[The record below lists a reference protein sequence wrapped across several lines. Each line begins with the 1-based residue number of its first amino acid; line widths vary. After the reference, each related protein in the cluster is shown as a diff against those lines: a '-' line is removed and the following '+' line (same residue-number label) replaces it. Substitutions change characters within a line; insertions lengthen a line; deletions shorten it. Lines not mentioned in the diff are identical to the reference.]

1 MSSIPPPP
9 EDTASAADGGSA
21 RPEGWYPD
29 PWGLEKQ
36 RWYDGATWTRHL
48 WPPDAPELPTQEAQ
62 PTPGIVTP
70 SGQIIPVTVVEAATK
85 RTARALSVLIPLA
98 GVGLGFELLGLSH
111 SAPELRASVDIMARG
126 GDAKLPALP
135 TWLSVASQ
143 VGEMVIFATI
153 ALFAVWLYR
162 ATIWARIEGI
172 QGRLSPGW
180 SLGVWI
186 IPLANVLLG
195 YVATVDT
202 APTTQT
208 KGIVRKWWACFV
220 TACIAPF
227 VIIMTGDMNAATRT
241 SIAAVAI
248 ATSLVSAIL
257 GRLMV
262 LRVTSDLETLTHPKN

>member
-9 EDTASAADGGSA
+9 KDAASAADAGSA

-48 WPPDAPELPTQEAQ
+48 WPPDAPTLPTQEAQ

-70 SGQIIPVTVVEAATK
+70 GGQVIPVTVVEAATK
-85 RTARALSVLIPLA
+85 RTARTLSALIPLA
-98 GVGLGFELLGLSH
+98 GIGLGFELLGLSH

-126 GDAKLPALP
+126 GDAKLPPLP

-220 TACIAPF
+220 IACIAPF

-241 SIAAVAI
+241 SIAVVAI